1 MDPDTRSLPT
11 ILSQVFLAKLD
22 GVEHRVVTY
31 YIEGAPSVRLLQ
43 RRDGDTW
50 TDPVMLERER

>member
-1 MDPDTRSLPT
+1 MDLPDRSLPT
-11 ILSQVFLAKLD
+11 ILSQVFLGKMD
-22 GVEHRVVTY
+22 GVEHRVVIY

-43 RRDGDTW
+43 RRDGDAW